1 MAATWRADEKARGSK
16 MKKLDGKVAIVT
28 GAAMGIGA
36 EIARTFA
43 DAGAWVIAADVAEFG
58 HRGSLYVDQRRLDVG
73 SEESWAELVSYVL
86 GTYGRIDVLVN
97 AAGVIGYE
105 AIHELSREEW
115 ERIIRVDQTGVFLGM
130 REVIPPMRERS
141 SGSIIN
147 LSSDWGVVGGV
158 GVTAY
163 NAAKGAVRSMSRN
176 AAVSYAQEGIRVNA
190 MIPGWIRTPLTD
202 RQPADANQRVI
213 GSTPMGH
220 GGDPV
225 DIALGCL
232 YLASDDAQFVTG
244 TDFVVDGGFLAV

>member
-1 MAATWRADEKARGSK
+1 
-16 MKKLDGKVAIVT
+16 MKRLDGKVALVT

-43 DAGAWVIAADVAEFG
+43 DQGAWVVATDIAPFGRPGTLYIDQQFHDVA
-58 HRGSLYVDQRRLDVG
+58 
-73 SEESWAELVSYVL
+73 SESSWSEVVAHAMRV
-86 GTYGRIDVLVN
+86 YGRIDVLVN

-105 AIHELSREEW
+105 AIDELSLAEW
-115 ERIIRVDQTGVFLGM
+115 ERIIRIDQTGVFLGM
-130 REVIPPMRERS
+130 REVIPHMQARGR
-141 SGSIIN
+141 GSIIN
-147 LSSDWGVVGGV
+147 LSSDWGVVGGI

-176 AAVSYAQEGIRVNA
+176 AAVTYASDNIRVNA

-213 GSTPMGH
+213 GSTPLGR
-220 GGDPV
+220 GGEPQ

-232 YLASDDAQFVTG
+232 YLATDESQFVTG

>member
-1 MAATWRADEKARGSK
+1 
-16 MKKLDGKVAIVT
+16 MKRLQGKVALVT

-36 EIARTFA
+36 EVARTFA
-43 DAGAWVIAADVAEFG
+43 DHGAWVVATDIAAFG
-58 HRGSLYVDQRRLDVG
+58 RRGSLHIDQQRHDVA
-73 SEESWAELVSYVL
+73 SETSWAEVVDH
-86 GTYGRIDVLVN
+86 TMRVYGRIDVLVN

-105 AIHELSREEW
+105 AIDELSLAEW
-115 ERIIRVDQTGVFLGM
+115 DRIIRIDQTGVFLGM
-130 REVIPPMRERS
+130 REVLPSMQRRGA
-141 SGSIIN
+141 GSIIN

-176 AAVSYAQEGIRVNA
+176 AAVTYAPDGIRVNS

-202 RQPADANQRVI
+202 RQPADANHRVI
-213 GSTPMGH
+213 GSTPLGR
-220 GGDPV
+220 GGEPR

-232 YLASDDAQFVTG
+232 YLASDESEFVTG

>member
-1 MAATWRADEKARGSK
+1 
-16 MKKLDGKVAIVT
+16 MKRLDGKVALVT

-43 DAGAWVIAADVAEFG
+43 DHGAWVVATDIATFGRPGTLHIDQQFHDVASE
-58 HRGSLYVDQRRLDVG
+58 SSWSDVV
-73 SEESWAELVSYVL
+73 AHAMAV
-86 GTYGRIDVLVN
+86 YGRIDVLVN

-105 AIHELSREEW
+105 AIDELSLAEW
-115 ERIIRVDQTGVFLGM
+115 ERIIRIDQTGVFLGM
-130 REVIPPMRERS
+130 REVIPHMQARGR
-141 SGSIIN
+141 GSIIN
-147 LSSDWGVVGGV
+147 LSSDWGVVGGI

-176 AAVSYAQEGIRVNA
+176 AAVTYASDNIRVNA

-213 GSTPMGH
+213 GSTPLGR
-220 GGDPV
+220 GGEPQ

-232 YLASDDAQFVTG
+232 YLATDESQFVTG